1 MSTNIGY
8 RDLSA
13 LFDREGLDPPSKEEF
28 EDLGLAKDSWL
39 DLIDLL
45 PGGAGAKV
53 AGAALGGLGG
63 FMGRAS
69 KVMESLTDRKVPG
82 ETFTATG
89 KTLSKLYEDAI
100 TATSRWT
107 DGVRPSTARGA
118 FPVAKRT
125 SKIPGG
131 GWAKG
136 VLSRDVDVKSTLG
149 RLKAGGRITSSTERA
164 LVSRVAREIH
174 GESTIA
180 TRKAVLDTLKK
191 ELGKDHDLSTP
202 AKVTDYL
209 SAMMKSSAVGA
220 KVTPYKRTLTEDG
233 GIDLVG
239 DGIESFVDKAFR
251 AGMDDIGKAMH
262 GTATGSAAKGAFLG
276 ATGFGAASELTGG
289 EAKASDTPEIER
301 LKREY
306 PELSSELGR
315 FGVSSSEYTP
325 TDSSST
331 GDFAGIATITARD
344 VIPSPA
350 DISGVE
356 WVGIPQWG
364 GGSNSERYTRSTG
377 FGIMSDRAMRR
388 AEGGDATYKIKDGPT
403 GHGFIPRYPG
413 FEDVGPIKY
422 WKVSAR
428 HTPEMIRKWGVK
440 SLPELS
446 KSVDGKGGGIPITKP
461 DYITPKAWVD
471 DLPLKPI
478 PRLEAERKAAEEK
491 VKRDAEDAI
500 YRASD
505 EYYDRL
511 PYWEKDK
518 LKAEGDPRALAAEYT
533 GEPDWDAYAKGM
545 EARYLSGEMGIEPLG
560 RGADGYVWDGMP
572 GTSTY
577 TGSIPTLVSK
587 VTKASHPGAEGLY
600 ADTLSPEDLAA
611 IMEGGEFSESDR
623 KERPGDIG
631 KFLKDAKS
639 EAEVRRAWEDWA
651 DYGTPTDGSSDTI
664 VVDPTTG
671 VDILYD
677 GSTPVLDMIG
687 PGASGTFGDKMSAE
701 AFSRPD
707 MELDAATR
715 AMIDA
720 DMASGMVPEV
730 ASSAGMVKGPGDVW
744 EYVPKGVAEA
754 EFRPSGLARFG
765 LGAGSLGAGLMTTA
779 TPISPSS
786 YIEGERGSP
795 RIPAAH
801 HGPVWPEFI
810 PSSPFGA
817 WKETYIPTAE
827 ELEFMSSGEF
837 KMPGFDP
844 FGTPLGPDPFGT
856 PLGPDPF
863 GAPLLPSP
871 LMMP

>member
-13 LFDREGLDPPSKEEF
+13 LFDREGLDPPSKKEF

-82 ETFTATG
+82 ETFTDTG
-89 KTLSKLYEDAI
+89 KTLSKLYKDAI
-100 TATSRWT
+100 TATSRWPG
-107 DGVRPSTARGA
+107 GVRPSTARGA

-125 SKIPGG
+125 SEIPGL

-136 VLSRDVDVKSTLG
+136 VLSRDVDTLSTLG
-149 RLKAGGRITSSTERA
+149 RLKASGRITSSTERA

-325 TDSSST
+325 ADLSST
-331 GDFAGIATITARD
+331 GDYEVEETPYGRPGMYNAISSAVWDVHGDHPAGGYGLGTVD
-344 VIPSPA
+344 
-350 DISGVE
+350 DGSGVPFSRE
-356 WVGIPQWG
+356 TEPYGYGIPHFDGDLAAAKEGVRELMTPLSDTFTADMREKWAVPLDKWLDDAAAGNVYYRPGQGNRILPPKSIMPEGVILPSHTLGDPDFRAAWERG
-364 GGSNSERYTRSTG
+364 IDRVTSDPSYTSTDTSNNARLATDYALSELDYDLISPYEKLKT
-377 FGIMSDRAMRR
+377 
-388 AEGGDATYKIKDGPT
+388 AEREAEI
-403 GHGFIPRYPG
+403 
-413 FEDVGPIKY
+413 
-422 WKVSAR
+422 A
-428 HTPEMIRKWGVK
+428 
-440 SLPELS
+440 
-446 KSVDGKGGGIPITKP
+446 
-461 DYITPKAWVD
+461 A
-471 DLPLKPI
+471 
-478 PRLEAERKAAEEK
+478 LEA
-491 VKRDAEDAI
+491 
-500 YRASD
+500 
-505 EYYDRL
+505 
-511 PYWEKDK
+511 
-518 LKAEGDPRALAAEYT
+518 
-533 GEPDWDAYAKGM
+533 
-545 EARYLSGEMGIEPLG
+545 
-560 RGADGYVWDGMP
+560 
-572 GTSTY
+572 
-577 TGSIPTLVSK
+577 VSEF
-587 VTKASHPGAEGLY
+587 TKASHPETEPRY
-600 ADTLSPEDLAA
+600 ADTLSPEDLAE
-611 IMEGGEFSESDR
+611 ITGSGEFGESDR
-623 KERPGDIG
+623 TERPGDIG
-631 KFLKDAKS
+631 KFLKDAIS
-639 EAEVRRAWEDWA
+639 EAEVRKAWEDWA

-664 VVDPTTG
+664 VVDTTTG
-671 VDILYD
+671 VDILHD

-687 PGASGTFGDKMSAE
+687 PGASGTFGDKMS
-701 AFSRPD
+701 
-707 MELDAATR
+707 
-715 AMIDA
+715 
-720 DMASGMVPEV
+720 
-730 ASSAGMVKGPGDVW
+730 
-744 EYVPKGVAEA
+744 YVPKGVTEA

-765 LGAGSLGAGLMTTA
+765 LGAGSLGAGLMTHSEPLGFGSDVPIVPYADPYPGMVDPTFVPDA
-779 TPISPSS
+779 STHYSDLLKHYDTETVPEHLPLSLTTPFTVAAEGREHAAEFAPPEWGYTPAMPPPSAYS
-786 YIEGERGSP
+786 YPG
-795 RIPAAH
+795 
-801 HGPVWPEFI
+801 FT
-810 PSSPFGA
+810 PSSPYGSA
-817 WKETYIPTAE
+817 PYSPTGY
-827 ELEFMSSGEF
+827 SPITGT
-837 KMPGFDP
+837 FDP
-844 FGTPLGPDPFGT
+844 THAEIMAVLGEGLPGLSGPDPFGT
-856 PLGPDPF
+856 PL
-863 GAPLLPSP
+863 APSP